1 MRLGIYGTGGAGK
14 EIYELVTCNEILRQ
28 AWEEIVFID
37 DTKEAGT
44 FWNCRM
50 LPFLELVQTFT
61 PAEIRLVIG
70 NGEPKYRKMLA
81 ERVRE
86 SGYSLATL
94 IHPAAL
100 VSPKAV
106 IGEGVIVQDYVDIVA
121 EAHIRDNVCINGHT
135 IIGHNADIGEN
146 SQICSHV
153 IVAGGVR
160 IGECAFVGAAS
171 AVRDEVTVGANV
183 IISMGAMVM
192 KDIRDHKIVM
202 GNPAREIAENTDQ
215 KVF

>member
-1 MRLGIYGTGGAGK
+1 MKLGIYGTGGAGK

-28 AWEEIVFID
+28 EWEEIIFID

-44 FWNCRM
+44 FWGCRM
-50 LPFLELVQTFT
+50 LPFSELVHAFSPEQMKV
-61 PAEIRLVIG
+61 VIG

-81 ERVRE
+81 ERVRGQ
-86 SGYSLATL
+86 GYSLATL

-100 VSPKAV
+100 VSSKAV

-153 IVAGGVR
+153 IVAGGAR
-160 IGECAFVGAAS
+160 IGECAFVGASS
-171 AVRDEVTVGANV
+171 AVRDEVVVGENV

-192 KDIRDHKIVM
+192 KDVRDHKVVM
-202 GNPAREIAENTDQ
+202 GNPAREIAENTEQ